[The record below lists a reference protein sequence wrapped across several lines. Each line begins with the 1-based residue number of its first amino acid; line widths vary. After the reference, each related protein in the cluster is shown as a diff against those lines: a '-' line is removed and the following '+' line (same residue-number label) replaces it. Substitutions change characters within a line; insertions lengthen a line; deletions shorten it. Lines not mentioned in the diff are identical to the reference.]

1 MNPVSLKGRDL
12 VPLES
17 RPAELLDFKIAFF
30 GPEGMA
36 SALPS
41 PGDSFHGVVHLM
53 KDADMDVLD
62 ALEVSYDKIIG
73 T

>member
-17 RPAELLDFKIAFF
+17 RPAELLDFKIGFF
-30 GPEGMA
+30 GKEGMA
-36 SALPS
+36 TALPA
-41 PGDSFHGVVHLM
+41 PGESFHGVVHLM

-62 ALEVSYDKIIG
+62 
-73 T
+73 